1 MKNILF
7 IATSADKLAGNPTGI
22 WFEELSTPY
31 YILKD
36 AGFNID
42 ISSPKGG
49 ALPVDPNSIA
59 TDAITESV
67 KKFQSNS
74 SAMQKFNNSIKLSSI
89 DLSKYSAI
97 FFPGGHGAM
106 ADLPE
111 DKFLK
116 DNLGKFFESGKLVA
130 AVCHGPA
137 GLVAGVKSNGKNI
150 VDGLKFNCFTDA
162 EEIEVGGEKNVP
174 FMLQTKLTNLGGKF
188 EGVDNFQPFAIIDK
202 NLITGQNPASS
213 ELCAKFIINALS

>member
-49 ALPVDPNSIA
+49 VLPVDANSLA
-59 TDAITESV
+59 PDAITESV
-67 KKFQSNS
+67 KKFQADS
-74 SAMQKFNNSIKLSSI
+74 SAMQKFNNSIKLSST

-106 ADLPE
+106 ADLPQDE
-111 DKFLK
+111 FLK
-116 DNLGKFFESGKLVA
+116 QNLGKFFESGKVVA

-137 GLVAGVKSNGKNI
+137 ALVAGIKSNGKNI
-150 VDGLKFNCFTDA
+150 VDGLKFNCFTNA
-162 EEIEVGGEKNVP
+162 EEIAVGGEKTVP
-174 FMLQTKLTNLGGKF
+174 FMLQTTLSQFGGKF
-188 EGVDNFQPFAIIDK
+188 EGAENFQPYAVRDK

-213 ELCAKFIINALS
+213 ELCAKLMIEAFS